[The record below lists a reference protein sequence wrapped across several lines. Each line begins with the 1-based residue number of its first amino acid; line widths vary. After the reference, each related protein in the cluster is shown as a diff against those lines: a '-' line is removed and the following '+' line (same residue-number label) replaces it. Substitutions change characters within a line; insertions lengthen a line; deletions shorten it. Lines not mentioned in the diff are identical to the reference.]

1 MAFQLRRGT
10 NAQRSTITPLQG
22 ELLYTTDTKTL
33 YVGDGTTAGGTLVSG
48 GGGGGATYAISAE
61 TTTGGANLRLTG
73 SDASTDN
80 VKLAEGANVT
90 ITRTDINT
98 ITISSS
104 GTGGGASNLND
115 LGDVVITGT
124 PSSGQVL
131 KYDSATSKWIND
143 ADATSTD
150 IFIDDLSDVVITG
163 TPLNGDVLTWNN
175 ALALWVNGTPTSS
188 YTDQDATDA
197 MGLAFGNG
205 IHTGITFNYA
215 PLTQT
220 ISATVSLDPVGTML
234 QNGVNT
240 GITFS
245 YNPLTD
251 ALTSTVAV
259 ALADATDV
267 SFTTPANG
275 DILRYNGSVWTES
288 SETVWNVVD
297 DTTPTLGANLG
308 LAGFSI
314 TGTGNINI
322 TGNVEATGDIMTTAG
337 AFVVVSESIAGAPSI
352 LDVVNYNAGPNIRP
366 LINMFKARGTQ
377 AAPAAAQLNDVI
389 GGMRFVGQGT
399 DVATETLLSTAAI
412 QAHVDPTG
420 TLAATYAPGS
430 VVIYTRNN
438 AGVLNASLTVDKDGI
453 LKVLDSTTVLPAA
466 VDEAT
471 GAVKY
476 LTIKIGSTNYYV
488 PLLEAI

>member
-10 NAQRSTITPLQG
+10 NAQRSAITPLQG

-33 YVGDGTTAGGTLVSG
+33 YVGDGTTAGGTIVS

-90 ITRTDINT
+90 ITRTDAST

-124 PSSGQVL
+124 PLPGQVL
-131 KYDSATSKWIND
+131 KYDSVTSKWIND
-143 ADATSTD
+143 ADSVSSD

-163 TPLNGDVLTWNN
+163 TPVDGDVLTWNN
-175 ALALWVNGTPTSS
+175 ALALWVNGSPPAT
-188 YTDQDATDA
+188 YTDQEATDA
-197 MGLAFGNG
+197 VGLALNNG
-205 IHTGITFNYA
+205 IHTGISFNYA
-215 PLTQT
+215 PLTQAL
-220 ISATVSLDPVGTML
+220 SFSLDLDPIGTML
-234 QNGVNT
+234 QDGTNT

-245 YNPLTD
+245 YNSLTN

-267 SFTTPANG
+267 SLGTPIDG
-275 DILRYNGSVWTES
+275 HILRYNAGLWSES
-288 SETVWNVVD
+288 AETVSLLSD
-297 DTTPTLGANLG
+297 DPSPTLAANLD
-308 LAGFSI
+308 LDGFSI
-314 TGTGNINI
+314 TGIGNIGI
-322 TGNVEATGDIMTTAG
+322 TGDIEATGDIMTTAG
-337 AFVVVSESIAGAPSI
+337 AFVIVTESGEPAPSI
-352 LDVVNYNAGPNIRP
+352 LDVLNYNTGASSIP
-366 LINMFKARGTQ
+366 LFTIYKSRGT
-377 AAPAAAQLNDVI
+377 AATPVVVSPGDVV
-389 GGMRFVGQGT
+389 GGMRFIAQGT
-399 DVATETLLSTAAI
+399 DVTAQTQLASATIFSL
-412 QAHVDPTG
+412 VDPAG
-420 TLAATYAPGS
+420 TVAGTYAPGAI
-430 VVIYTRNN
+430 VFQTRNN
-438 AGVLNASLTVDKDGI
+438 AGVLNNALVLNKDGVM
-453 LKVLDSTTVLPAA
+453 KVADNTVLPAA

-476 LTIKIGSTNYYV
+476 LNIKIGSADYYI

>member
-33 YVGDGTTAGGTLVSG
+33 YVGDGTTAGGTIVS

-90 ITRTDINT
+90 ITRTDANT

-124 PSSGQVL
+124 PLPGQVL
-131 KYDSATSKWIND
+131 KYDSVTSKWIND
-143 ADATSTD
+143 ADSVSSD

-205 IHTGITFNYA
+205 IHTGISFNYA
-215 PLTQT
+215 PLTQSM
-220 ISATVSLDPVGTML
+220 SATVSLDPVGTML
-234 QNGVNT
+234 EDGVNT

-245 YNPLTD
+245 YNAATD
-251 ALTSTVAV
+251 TLTSTVAV
-259 ALADATDV
+259 ALGDITDV
-267 SFTTPANG
+267 SLGTPTIG
-275 DILRYNGSVWTES
+275 DLLRFNGSVWTES
-288 SETVWNVVD
+288 AETVWTVAD
-297 DTTPTLGANLG
+297 DATPQLSGDLDLNAKR
-308 LAGFSI
+308 I
-314 TGTGNINI
+314 TGTGGVDI
-322 TGNVEATGDIMTTAG
+322 TGDIIATGDIITTTG
-337 AFVVVSESIAGAPSI
+337 ALSVISETIVAVPNI
-352 LDVVNYNAGPNIRP
+352 LDVVSYNNAANIRP
-366 LINMFKARGTQ
+366 LFNLYKARGTQ

-399 DVATETLLSTAAI
+399 DTSAFTALASAAI

-420 TLAATYAPGS
+420 TVAATYAPGS
-430 VVIYTRNN
+430 VVIYTRND
-438 AGVLNASLTVDKDGI
+438 AGVLNAGLTVDKDGI
-453 LKVLDSTTVLPAA
+453 LKVADNTVLPAA

-471 GAVKY
+471 GATKY
-476 LTIKIGSTNYYV
+476 LTIKIGSTDYYV

>member
-10 NAQRSTITPLQG
+10 NAQRSAITPLQG

-33 YVGDGTTAGGTLVSG
+33 YVGDGTTAGGTIVSG

-80 VKLAEGANVT
+80 VTLAEGANIT
-90 ITRTDINT
+90 ITRTDAST

-124 PSSGQVL
+124 PLPGQVL
-131 KYDSATSKWIND
+131 KYDSVTSKWIND
-143 ADATSTD
+143 ADSVSND

-163 TPLNGDVLTWNN
+163 TPVDGDVLTWNN
-175 ALALWVNGTPTSS
+175 ALALWVNGSPPAT
-188 YTDQDATDA
+188 YTDQEATDA
-197 MGLAFGNG
+197 VGLALNNG
-205 IHTGITFNYA
+205 IHTGISFNYA
-215 PLTQT
+215 PLTQAL
-220 ISATVSLDPVGTML
+220 SFSLDLDPIGTML
-234 QNGVNT
+234 QDGTNT

-245 YNPLTD
+245 YNSLTN

-267 SFTTPANG
+267 SLGTPIDG
-275 DILRYNGSVWTES
+275 HILRYNAGLWSES
-288 SETVWNVVD
+288 AETVSLLED
-297 DTTPTLGANLG
+297 DPSPTLAANLG
-308 LAGFSI
+308 LDGFSI
-314 TGTGNINI
+314 TGIGNIGITGNID
-322 TGNVEATGDIMTTAG
+322 ATGDIMTTAG
-337 AFVVVSESIAGAPSI
+337 AFVIVSESTVGAPSI
-352 LDVVNYNAGPNIRP
+352 LDVVNYNDGPNIRP

-399 DVATETLLSTAAI
+399 NTATETTLSSVAI

-430 VVIYTRNN
+430 VVIYTRND
-438 AGVLNASLTVDKDGI
+438 AGTLNASLTVDKDGI

-466 VDEAT
+466 VDEVT

-476 LTIKIGSTNYYV
+476 LTIKIGTSNYYI
-488 PLLEAI
+488 PLLNAI